1 MSMLERHRVSKVY
14 GQGTA
19 GVHALADVSLPVD
32 EGSMVAVMGPGGSG
46 KSTLLTIA
54 GTLEEPT
61 SGDGVPA
68 DQHPGGKPA
77 VDPGGHADHRGAAR
91 LAAGRPRPGRHRPP
105 ATRMN
110 ACELAGA
117 VEPAELDRFVAW
129 RHLRGQLRGE
139 HRQHRPRLPGQKAA
153 GLLAAAAAS
162 HGQLGA
168 LAEIFRAAV
177 SMLPSLPGGGPRA
190 ADRTRSV
197 RLAR

>member
-1 MSMLERHRVSKVY
+1 MSMLELRRVSKVY

-19 GVHALADVSLPVD
+19 GVHALADVSLSVD
-32 EGSMVAVMGPGGSG
+32 EGSMVAVMGPSGSG

-61 SGDGVPA
+61 SGEVLIDGVPA

-77 VDPGGHADHRGAAR
+77 VDPGGHAAHRGAAR

-117 VEPAELDRFVAW
+117 VEPAELDRF
-129 RHLRGQLRGE
+129 
-139 HRQHRPRLPGQKAA
+139 AA
-153 GLLAAAAAS
+153 
-162 HGQLGA
+162 HQ
-168 LAEIFRAAV
+168 R
-177 SMLPSLPGGGPRA
+177 
-190 ADRTRSV
+190 
-197 RLAR
+197 